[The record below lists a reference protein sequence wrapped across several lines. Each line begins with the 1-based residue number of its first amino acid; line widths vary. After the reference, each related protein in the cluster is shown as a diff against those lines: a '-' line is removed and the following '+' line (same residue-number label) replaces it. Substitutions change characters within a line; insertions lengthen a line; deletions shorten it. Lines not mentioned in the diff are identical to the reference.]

1 MSRERWICLGLSVEC
16 VVIGSNLE
24 HGSKR
29 MNDSIANTYSDAR
42 SEYTK
47 QLCQILVPSYFQWY
61 LTVLEKA
68 RATSNEK
75 QEPKKLLWH
84 FQNLLNDIPEWNME
98 KVNTEISQLQ
108 TSCGCDY
115 LEDLLTAVFIAHTK
129 VLTAIRVSNKQKRVQ
144 ITVPKVEHFMFK
156 VLCETSKLLWGS
168 SFLFREGIN
177 SIDKQQ
183 NYRSIEGLLSEGV
196 LQAVRNMIPV
206 KSILRDFVSVDDE
219 EDEQKDEQKDEEKDE
234 DKDEQGKVE
243 EVKTEETKV
252 EEVKTEETL
261 PVVSEPATELK
272 PIVSIDVSTSE
283 IAVASIASVAT
294 DIAPPSDVSANP
306 VITIDTDRTSH
317 VKFADYNSVFDS
329 DNPDDSDMIQD
340 GDERQSDEQSG
351 LELMDGPA
359 EPLGF
364 DDIEDLDKPIDEG
377 LGSDDYEVIL

>member
-1 MSRERWICLGLSVEC
+1 
-16 VVIGSNLE
+16 
-24 HGSKR
+24 